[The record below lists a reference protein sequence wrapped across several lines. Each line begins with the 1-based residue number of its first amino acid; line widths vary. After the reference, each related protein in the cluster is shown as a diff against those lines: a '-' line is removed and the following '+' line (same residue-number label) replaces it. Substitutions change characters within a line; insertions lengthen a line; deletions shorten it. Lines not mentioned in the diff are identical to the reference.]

1 MGAFSSSKAISPHAL
16 ICVVD
21 DDESVRRAMANLLTS
36 AGYSSICFDSGEAC
50 LASARRPEFAFAV
63 LDVKLGGMSG
73 FALQQRLAAADKP
86 PPLVF
91 VSAYADLAMERR
103 AMAAGATAF
112 LRKPIDVDLLLEH
125 IARALAARA
134 KPP

>member
-1 MGAFSSSKAISPHAL
+1 MGALSSQVISPQAL

-21 DDESVRRAMANLLTS
+21 DDESVRQAMANLLQS
-36 AGYSSICFDSGEAC
+36 AGYLSICFDSGEAC
-50 LASARRPEFAFAV
+50 LACAQRAEFAFGV

-73 FALQQRLAAADKP
+73 FSLQQHLAASNRP

-91 VSAYADLAMERR
+91 VSAYGDLAMERR
-103 AMAAGATAF
+103 ALDAGAIAF

-125 IARALAARA
+125 IARALAPRE
-134 KPP
+134 KPA

>member
-1 MGAFSSSKAISPHAL
+1 MGAPTSNQAISPHAL

-21 DDESVRRAMANLLTS
+21 DDESVRLAMANLLAS
-36 AGYSSICFDSGEAC
+36 AGYSPICFDSGEAC
-50 LASARRPEFAFAV
+50 LASARRAQFAFAV

-73 FALQQRLAAADKP
+73 FSLQQRLAGSDQP

-91 VSAYADLAMERR
+91 VSAHGDLAMEQR
-103 AMAAGATAF
+103 ALDAGAIAF

-125 IARALAARA
+125 IARALAA
-134 KPP
+134 